1 MGVGGRQRRA
11 KEAGNEGMAPG
22 APRLPPPPATD
33 DGGGE
38 AVGTGQQAP
47 SPRDQPLSLFAA
59 DQAPSQHSKIFGYTS
74 NEMMAAHKDAVV
86 IANFQQNNR

>member
-1 MGVGGRQRRA
+1 MDKKNRIWL
-11 KEAGNEGMAPG
+11 KKK
-22 APRLPPPPATD
+22 TY
-33 DGGGE
+33 GGGGG
-38 AVGTGQQAP
+38 AGRHQAP

>member
-1 MGVGGRQRRA
+1 MSCLFLQEMSQSCRLFGRKNLAYLRGGA
-11 KEAGNEGMAPG
+11 AGGH
-22 APRLPPPPATD
+22 
-33 DGGGE
+33 
-38 AVGTGQQAP
+38 QAP